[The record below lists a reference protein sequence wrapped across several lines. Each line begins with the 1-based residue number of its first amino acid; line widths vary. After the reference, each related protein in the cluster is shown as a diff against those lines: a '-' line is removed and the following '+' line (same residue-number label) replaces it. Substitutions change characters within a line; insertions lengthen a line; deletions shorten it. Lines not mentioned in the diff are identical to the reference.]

1 MRRRMAVAVL
11 AVCLIAPTAGAQDA
25 KPQLSGE
32 AAKKSEPGKAVV
44 ALIAAARAKDKAK
57 VRSLLLPEVV
67 KDLDGPDGPMVME
80 MIATMADEAISQIT
94 IDMVGADEAKGRVG
108 KKSGSTSESTG
119 MTIKRVGG
127 AWKISL

>member
-1 MRRRMAVAVL
+1 MTTRRMAVAAL
-11 AVCLIAPTAGAQDA
+11 ALCLLAPAAGAQDA
-25 KPQLSGE
+25 TPQLSGE

-44 ALIAAARAKDKAK
+44 ALITAARAKDKAK
-57 VRSLLLPEVV
+57 VRALLLPEVQ
-67 KDLDGPDGPMVME
+67 KDLDAEGPAVME
-80 MIATMADEAISQIT
+80 LIATMADDAISQIT

-108 KKSGSTSESTG
+108 KKMGATSESTG